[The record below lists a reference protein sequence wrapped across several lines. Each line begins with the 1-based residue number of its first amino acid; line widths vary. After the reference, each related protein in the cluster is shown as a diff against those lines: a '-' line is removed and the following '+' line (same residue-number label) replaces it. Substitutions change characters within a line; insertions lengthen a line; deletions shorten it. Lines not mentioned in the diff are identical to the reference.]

1 MLKRFSLN
9 DRNSKVPRRTSDRQP
24 KENNRT
30 VTLEEAVGRG
40 EKTTKLRIE
49 KKSNGGWKGL
59 EGKHDGLK
67 HAVYT
72 TTNANK
78 QI

>member
-49 KKSNGGWKGL
+49 KKSNGG
-59 EGKHDGLK
+59 
-67 HAVYT
+67 
-72 TTNANK
+72 
-78 QI
+78 

>member
-9 DRNSKVPRRTSDRQP
+9 ERNSKVPRRTSDRQP
-24 KENNRT
+24 NENNRS
-30 VTLEEAVGRG
+30 VTLEETVGRG

-49 KKSNGGWKGL
+49 KKSNGDCKGL
-59 EGKHDGLK
+59 EGKHDGLR
-67 HAVYT
+67 HSLYT